1 MIIAIGNS
9 DILNLLTVINRKIV
23 KIVISRLV
31 LECGVSDQRG
41 QCQWTRDGFG
51 LGVRAAL
58 PGFPRY
64 AMAEAA
70 AGNCD
75 LAIDPVLPADEA
87 VYQCQVGAGPGG
99 VAAIVSRRAR

>member
-1 MIIAIGNS
+1 MM
-9 DILNLLTVINRKIV
+9 T
-23 KIVISRLV
+23 RLV

-41 QCQWTRDGFG
+41 QCQWTKDGFG
-51 LGVRAAL
+51 LGVKPAL

-87 VYQCQVGAGPGG
+87 VYQCQVGAS
-99 VAAIVSRRAR
+99 ATSSAIVLDRVFNFCFTLPAAMPPPPGCNNKTPPL

>member
-1 MIIAIGNS
+1 MCCNVAVQVTLPCRVHNKIGII
-9 DILNLLTVINRKIV
+9 
-23 KIVISRLV
+23 
-31 LECGVSDQRG
+31 
-41 QCQWTRDGFG
+41 QWTRDGFG

>member
-1 MIIAIGNS
+1 MNFIMP
-9 DILNLLTVINRKIV
+9 
-23 KIVISRLV
+23 RLV

-41 QCQWTRDGFG
+41 QCQWTKDGFG